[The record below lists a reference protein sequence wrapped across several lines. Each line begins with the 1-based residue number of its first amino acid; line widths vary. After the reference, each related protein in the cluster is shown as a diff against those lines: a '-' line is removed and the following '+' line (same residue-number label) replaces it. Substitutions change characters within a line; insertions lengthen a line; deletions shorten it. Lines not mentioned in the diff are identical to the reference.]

1 MKKYLAKINDKFI
14 TASFA
19 VYNFFSKIKSLA
31 LTFLLTLLMSN
42 KATADLASM
51 IKTTQ
56 TQAEAGTS
64 AAPVIFY
71 TISLILVAS
80 GIFMIFK
87 KGKDQHS
94 QTGWG
99 AIILCLV
106 GGALLACVPF
116 MIDSNAESVGA
127 DVTK

>member
-1 MKKYLAKINDKFI
+1 MKKHLVKFNEKFI
-14 TASFA
+14 AISFF
-19 VYNFFSKIKSLA
+19 VYNFFCKTKSLILA
-31 LTFLLTLLMSN
+31 LLLTALMSN

-56 TQAEAGTS
+56 TQAEAGAS
-64 AAPVIFY
+64 AAPIIFY
-71 TISLILVAS
+71 TISIFLVAA

-99 AIILCLV
+99 AIALCLV
-106 GGALLACVPF
+106 GGALLACVTF
-116 MIDSNAESVGA
+116 VLDTTAESVGA
-127 DVTK
+127 EVSK